1 MLFKFYYDTDNNYV
15 GIKSVKFANG
25 FCCAE
30 LKDLAKMKD
39 IADFINDNLTFCN
52 IPQEDIKKN
61 FYKLKEKLEKIDF
74 KLENCLVLLDKG
86 VYEKQFNN
94 FIEQGIFSQFAF
106 RQFIL
111 YCRDTE
117 IFRII
122 FDVQEKIYYQILF
135 KENLIETISDI

>member
-1 MLFKFYYDTDNNYV
+1 MLFKFYYDIDNNYV

-25 FCCAE
+25 FNCVE

-39 IADFINDNLTFCN
+39 IANFINDNLTFCN
-52 IPQEDIKKN
+52 VSQEDIKNN

-74 KLENCLVLLDKG
+74 QSGDYLLFLDKG
-86 VYEKQFNN
+86 IYEKHFNN

-106 RQFIL
+106 RQFML
-111 YCRDTE
+111 YCTETE
-117 IFRII
+117 IFRTI
-122 FDVQEKIYYQILF
+122 FDVQEKKYYRVLF